1 MIRILKIIMKCK
13 MLRVA
18 KYIIALAVAVLA
30 VAAAWWVWRAV
41 SGVEEDEHVEVRPVQ
56 VVDLRAI
63 AELCTTEI
71 IHETT
76 IVDTIN
82 SKVIVGIQ
90 RQKGSIRYDVEALP
104 DSLQVAVAGPAPADT
119 LRLRLPAEQVEILED
134 TGRGAWRVVDSRSLS
149 LFKSGT
155 LTTAEENAV
164 KRKAISATRS
174 RLYADGTVRRSRQ
187 EAAAT
192 LGRMLTL
199 LTGRPV
205 VVEP

>member
-30 VAAAWWVWRAV
+30 VAAAWRVWRAV
-41 SGVEEDEHVEVRPVQ
+41 SGVEEDEHVGVRPVQ

-104 DSLQVAVAGPAPADT
+104 DSLQVAVAGAAAADT